1 MSELS
6 SFELEGSLNGQR
18 EVLTL
23 ILAHLLRGNDEALL
37 QALDE
42 RLAPSNQQED
52 PGAVPHSAFAVEG
65 ARAREIKRIVDDAKA
80 RARSDDQV

>member
-1 MSELS
+1 MSELT

-23 ILAHLLRGNDEALL
+23 ILTHLLRNPDEAFTK
-37 QALDE
+37 ALEE

-52 PGAVPHSAFAVEG
+52 PGAVPQAAFAVEA
-65 ARAREIKRIVDDAKA
+65 ARAREIKRMVDDAKA
-80 RARSDDQV
+80 RVRSGE